1 MGTSQTGMGAMPIA
15 SGGVG
20 FRVWAPFAQK
30 VFVAGEFNGWS
41 DTVDP
46 LQAES
51 NGNWSADI
59 ISAKVGDQ
67 YRYVIH
73 PRGGGSPIWRTDPR
87 ARRVYSEDDP
97 AGASV
102 KRKNNGYVVEPTYFW
117 DSGSFGMPG
126 FNELVI
132 YQLHVATFN
141 AKGKTGTFD
150 SLIEK
155 LDYLKS
161 LGINAIALLP
171 IIGFQGIHSLGYN
184 PAFPFDIES
193 SYGGDTEFREFIK
206 AAHDKGM
213 AVIVD
218 VVYNH
223 FGPEDLD
230 ASLRRIDG
238 WYEGDGDGV
247 YFYNWPPRK
256 DWFGPRPDYG
266 RSEVRDYIRDNVRMW
281 LAEYHVDGFRFDSTI
296 GIRNAYGHNNDPA
309 NDIPE
314 GWRLLQDLNS
324 LIKSQPSAKLT
335 IAEDLQENEWIT
347 KPGFFGGAG
356 FDAQWVSRFYWDIH
370 NTVVAPADSGRNM
383 FVVRDVIE
391 QRIGSDAFSRILFSE
406 NHDQVHAD
414 KGNLRLPDAI
424 ARGNADGYYARKRST
439 LAAAIVM
446 TTPGIPMIFQG
457 QEFLEW
463 VAWTDKTVLDWD
475 KKDSLIG
482 GKIFNLY
489 RDLIQ
494 LRRNWYNNTRGLRGQ
509 YVHVHHVNDSDKVIA
524 YHRWENGGPGDDVV
538 VVVNFG
544 YKSFQSYSIGFPRGG
559 VWYNRFNSDS
569 DSYSPDFGNF
579 GGYLTT
585 AGSTDPNDPDQMP
598 CRGNVGIAPYSVLIF
613 SQ

>member
-1 MGTSQTGMGAMPIA
+1 MVTSQIGMGAMPIA

-20 FRVWAPFAQK
+20 FRMWAKFAEK
-30 VFVAGEFNGWS
+30 VFVTGEFNGWS
-41 DTVDP
+41 DTTDP
-46 LQAES
+46 LQPEG

-59 ISAKVGDQ
+59 LAAKVGDQ

-73 PRGGGSPIWRTDPR
+73 PLGGGTPIWRTDPR

-97 AGASV
+97 AGATI
-102 KRKNNGYVVEPTYFW
+102 KRKNNGVVVKPTYIW
-117 DSGSFGMPG
+117 DSGSFRMPG
-126 FNELVI
+126 FNELVV

-141 AKGKTGTFD
+141 AKGSLGNFD
-150 SLIEK
+150 SLTEK

-171 IIGFQGIHSLGYN
+171 ILGFQGKHSLGYN

-223 FGPEDLD
+223 FGPEELD
-230 ASLRRIDG
+230 ASMRRIDG
-238 WYEGDGDGV
+238 WYEGEGDGI
-247 YFYNWPPRK
+247 YFYNLKPRK

-266 RSEVRDYIRDNVRMW
+266 RSEVQDFIRDNVRMW
-281 LAEYHVDGFRFDSTI
+281 LDEYHVDGFRFDSTI
-296 GIRNAYGHNNDPA
+296 GIRNALGNNNDPY

-314 GWRLLQDLNS
+314 GWQLMQDLNS
-324 LIKSQPSAKLT
+324 LIKSQPSAKIT

-370 NTVVAPADSGRNM
+370 NAVVAPTDSGRNM
-383 FVVRDVIE
+383 FAVADVIE

-406 NHDQVHAD
+406 NHDEVHAD
-414 KGNLRLPDAI
+414 KGKLRLPDAI
-424 ARGNADGYYARKRST
+424 NRGHADGYHARKRST
-439 LAAAIVM
+439 LAAALVM
-446 TTPGIPMIFQG
+446 TSPGIPMIFQG

-463 VAWTDKTVLDWD
+463 VAWTDKTALDWY
-475 KKDSLIG
+475 KQDSLIG
-482 GKIFNLY
+482 GKIFKLY

-494 LRRNWYNNTRGLRGQ
+494 LRRNWHNNTRGLQGQ
-509 YVHVHHVNDSDKVIA
+509 YAHVHHVNDNDKVIA
-524 YHRWENGGPGDDVV
+524 YHRWGNGGPGDDVV
-538 VVVNFG
+538 VVINFG
-544 YKSFQSYSIGFPRGG
+544 HQSFSSYSIGFPHEG
-559 VWYNRFNSDS
+559 VWWNRFNSDS
-569 DSYSPDFGNF
+569 DSYSPDFGSF
-579 GGYLTT
+579 GGYSTT
-585 AGSTDPNDPDQMP
+585 AGATDPNDPDHMP